1 MAGLTPA
8 DLSKSGREYRI
19 DVILDKIKNKK
30 PFDIVDG
37 TSMKLQFLDKATERI
52 FKKRDFEFMQEQTK
66 SGKPLFKL
74 GTTEIKLNQILIKK
88 FMEQVWEQKMN

>member
-30 PFDIVDG
+30 MD
-37 TSMKLQFLDKATERI
+37 LTEVVRHVKNSSEYLSQR
-52 FKKRDFEFMQEQTK
+52 FK
-66 SGKPLFKL
+66 
-74 GTTEIKLNQILIKK
+74 IN
-88 FMEQVWEQKMN
+88 

>member
-37 TSMKLQFLDKATERI
+37 TSMKLQFLLE
-52 FKKRDFEFMQEQTK
+52 
-66 SGKPLFKL
+66 
-74 GTTEIKLNQILIKK
+74 
-88 FMEQVWEQKMN
+88 